1 GNVKLTPK
9 VLKDGQDYVILKTG
23 LNVAK
28 PVSYVFH
35 GGSGSTI
42 DEINEALSYGVVKM
56 NIDTDTQ
63 WAAWEGVLNYYKKN
77 ESRLQGQLGD

>member
-1 GNVKLTPK
+1 K
-9 VLKDGQDYVILKTG
+9 VLKDGQDYVISKTG
-23 LNVAK
+23 VNVTK

-77 ESRLQGQLGD
+77 ESRLQGQLGDG